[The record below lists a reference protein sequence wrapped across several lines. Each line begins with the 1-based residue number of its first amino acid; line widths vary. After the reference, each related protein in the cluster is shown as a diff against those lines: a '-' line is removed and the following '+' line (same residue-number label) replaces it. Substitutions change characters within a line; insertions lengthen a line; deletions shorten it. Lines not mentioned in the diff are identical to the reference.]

1 MDRIRHVPNH
11 FLRLSFK
18 EKLLF
23 FFYLIPLFSL
33 FFYSFT
39 QIDLSLAL
47 SRNEGLQE
55 IVKSFQQIGYFNR
68 PLSTTLFIAIALTL
82 FIFYI
87 TFLRMACKKK
97 ISKTFAW
104 LLIGTATIVLTFSY
118 NAFSYDIF
126 NYIFDAK
133 IITEYGQN
141 PYMQKALDYPQD
153 PMLSFM
159 RWTHRVYPY
168 GPVWLALTVPLS
180 FIGLQIFL
188 ITFLLFK
195 LFIVASFVGCVYFIG
210 KILQKVAP
218 EREVLGILFFGLNPL
233 ILVESVV
240 SAHIDIV
247 MMCAALWA
255 IYFFVKEKYIPS
267 YGMLFASIGIKFVT
281 AALLPVF
288 LVVQRMKSQHIKIRW
303 NYVFGACL
311 MLLIGGVI
319 AQSLRSNFQP
329 WYLIDTLAFAALIS
343 HRYYIIIPSV
353 TISFFALLN
362 YVPFLQSGNW
372 NPPIPQQLSDMNF
385 LSYSLSFL
393 IVGIYFFFMQVQFA
407 RRVKNNKK

>member
-11 FLRLSFK
+11 FLSLSVK

-23 FFYLIPLFSL
+23 FLYLLPLFSL

-68 PLSTTLFIAIALTL
+68 PLSTTLFIAITLTL

-87 TFLRMACKKK
+87 TFLRMAFKKK
-97 ISKTFAW
+97 ISKAFAW
-104 LLIGTATIVLTFSY
+104 ILIGTATIVLTFSY

-168 GPVWLALTVPLS
+168 GPVWLALTVPIS

-188 ITFLLFK
+188 LTFLLFK
-195 LFIVASFVGCVYFIG
+195 LFIVATFVGCVYFIG

-233 ILVESVV
+233 LLVESVI

-247 MMCAALWA
+247 MMCAALLA
-255 IYFFVKEKYIPS
+255 TYLFVNEKHKAS
-267 YGMLFASIGIKFVT
+267 YGMLFVSIGIKFVT

-288 LVVQRMKSQHIKIRW
+288 LVVQRMKSQYITIRW
-303 NYVFGACL
+303 SYVFGACL

-319 AQSLRSNFQP
+319 AQSMRSNFQP
-329 WYLIDTLAFAALIS
+329 WYLIDVLAFAALIS
-343 HRYYIIIPSV
+343 HRYYIVIPSII
-353 TISFFALLN
+353 ISFFALLN
-362 YVPFLQSGNW
+362 YVPFLYVGNW
-372 NPPIPQQLSDMNF
+372 DKPIPQALSDMNF

-393 IVGIYFFFMQVQFA
+393 IVGMYFFFKQVQFA
-407 RRVKNNKK
+407 RRVKKNKK